1 MTLDVV
7 GFGALNLD
15 KLYKVNMIAKKE
27 EEGSV
32 LGFKDSAG
40 GSAANTVVGLSRLEL
55 KTGFIGKVAADREGN
70 FLLDEFRKEGVDVNG
85 ISVSERGRSGSV
97 MGFIDLRGDRA
108 LYVDPGV
115 NDQIEFK
122 DINLDYVSGTKF
134 LHLSSFVGEKPFKA
148 QKQLID
154 QLSSVKISFDP
165 GAIYARRGLEALKPI
180 IKKSYIMF
188 PNGIEGK
195 LLTEQDYREG
205 AKTFIKLGAD
215 LVAVKLGKR
224 GCYVTDGKERHLIE
238 AYKVETV
245 DTTGAGDAFCAGF
258 LYGLIKQKD
267 LYECGKLGNFVA
279 SRCISQMGARTGL
292 PRLQDLK
299 TSRNASSGTQP

>member
-1 MTLDVV
+1 MTFNVV

-15 KLYKVNMIAKKE
+15 KLFKVNMIAKEE
-27 EEGSV
+27 EEGAV
-32 LGFKDSAG
+32 LDFKESAG
-40 GSAANTVVGLSRLEL
+40 GSAANTVVGLARLKL

-70 FLLDEFRKEGVDVNG
+70 FLLDESRKEGVDVNG
-85 ISVSERGRSGSV
+85 IIVSAKGRSGTV
-97 MGFIDLRGDRA
+97 MGFIDPKGDRA

-122 DINLDYVSGTKF
+122 DINLDHVSDTKF
-134 LHLSSFVGEKPFKA
+134 LHLSSFVGEKSFKA
-148 QKQLID
+148 QKQLIE

-165 GAIYARRGLEALKPI
+165 GAIYARKGLAAMKPI
-180 IKKSYIMF
+180 IRRSYVMF
-188 PNGIEGK
+188 PNAIEVK
-195 LLTEQDYREG
+195 LLTGQDYREG
-205 AKTFIKLGAD
+205 AETFIKLGAD

-224 GCYVTDGKERHLIE
+224 GCYVTDGKESHLIE
-238 AYKVETV
+238 AYKVEAV

-279 SRCISQMGARTGL
+279 SRCISKMGARTGL
-292 PRLQDLK
+292 PKLEDLK
-299 TSRNASSGTQP
+299 DL

>member
-1 MTLDVV
+1 VTFDVV

-15 KLYKVNMIAKKE
+15 KLHKVSMIAEEE

-32 LGFKDSAG
+32 LDFKESAG
-40 GSAANTVVGLSRLEL
+40 GSAANTVVGLARLEL
-55 KTGFIGKVAADREGN
+55 KTGFVGKVAADREGN
-70 FLLDEFRKEGVDVNG
+70 FLLDAFRKEGVDVNG
-85 ISVSERGRSGSV
+85 ITVSEKGRSGSV
-97 MGFIDLRGDRA
+97 MGFIDQKGDRA

-122 DINLDYVSGTKF
+122 NINLDYVAGTEF
-134 LHLSSFVGEKPFKA
+134 LHLSSFVGGKPFKA
-148 QKQLID
+148 QKNLIE

-165 GAIYARRGLEALKPI
+165 GAIYARKGLNALKPI
-180 IKKSYIMF
+180 IKKSYVMF
-188 PNGIEGK
+188 PNGIEVK
-195 LLTEQDYREG
+195 LLTGQDYREG
-205 AKTFIKLGAD
+205 AETFIKLGAD

-224 GCYVTDGKERHLIE
+224 GCYVTDGKDSHLIE
-238 AYKVETV
+238 AYKVEAV

-279 SRCISQMGARTGL
+279 SRCISKMGARTGL
-292 PRLQDLK
+292 PRIAELK
-299 TSRNASSGTQP
+299 NL